1 MRENKNLTILLKYF
15 YTALSTETVF
25 TWGLLTFL
33 NVSTLQIII
42 VCVCVSEI
50 EWHVHMTYECVH
62 RDMWVACVYD
72 VWICAHGHVGIHVC
86 MMYVCVHMD
95 IWACIVYDKCMCAH
109 GQTGRSVLCCSAGLE
124 LPGIWVSTSYL
135 TLAALWLYMFYNVS
149 FCMGSWDLNSGP
161 QASTGSICL
170 LRHHPIPLD

>member
-1 MRENKNLTILLKYF
+1 MRSINIPKCQYPSDYNC
-15 YTALSTETVF
+15 
-25 TWGLLTFL
+25 
-33 NVSTLQIII
+33 

-50 EWHVHMTYECVH
+50 RMSCAYDIWVCAQGHVGCMCVWCMSVCTWTC
-62 RDMWVACVYD
+62 RCACVYD
-72 VWICAHGHVGIHVC
+72 VWICAHEHVGIHVC